1 MRKAIKRVL
10 LVATMAAAAFTS
22 ARAINIP
29 RPEYPRPQFER
40 ADWVNLNGQW
50 TCELDMSKTGDQRGW
65 KDSKGLSQKITVPF
79 CPESQ
84 LSGIGHTDFIPCI
97 WYQRS
102 VSIPAEWTG
111 KRILLQFGAA
121 DYETHVYING
131 KLAGEHYGTGSS
143 FAIDLTPY
151 AKAGEQV
158 LYFNLTAKFSSSYQ
172 SITLIAEEL
181 MEEYPA
187 CKIIVVDSY
196 SATVQEGLLVTE
208 AARMA
213 EDGLTLEEAAKR
225 IETLKMTS
233 RIFFTTADLS
243 YLQKGGRVGKAM
255 IQVASMLKIKPM
267 IQLYEGELQAAGI
280 VRSRKKSL
288 QRFIDDTKR
297 FFKDKNINDYRIC
310 TGYGYDKEEFNAL
323 YAEVV
328 KEMRQLG
335 FQGEV
340 EQYHIGCTIGV
351 HTGPTPIGI
360 AVIRKYDA

>member
-1 MRKAIKRVL
+1 M
-10 LVATMAAAAFTS
+10 
-22 ARAINIP
+22 
-29 RPEYPRPQFER
+29 
-40 ADWVNLNGQW
+40 
-50 TCELDMSKTGDQRGW
+50 
-65 KDSKGLSQKITVPF
+65 
-79 CPESQ
+79 
-84 LSGIGHTDFIPCI
+84 
-97 WYQRS
+97 
-102 VSIPAEWTG
+102 
-111 KRILLQFGAA
+111 
-121 DYETHVYING
+121 
-131 KLAGEHYGTGSS
+131 
-143 FAIDLTPY
+143 
-151 AKAGEQV
+151 
-158 LYFNLTAKFSSSYQ
+158 
-172 SITLIAEEL
+172 
-181 MEEYPA
+181 
-187 CKIIVVDSY
+187 
-196 SATVQEGLLVTE
+196 TE

-328 KEMRQLG
+328 KENAAAWLSGRG
-335 FQGEV
+335 G
-340 EQYHIGCTIGV
+340 
-351 HTGPTPIGI
+351 
-360 AVIRKYDA
+360 AVSHRLHDWRAYRAYPHRYCCHQKI